1 MKEWTEK
8 QYLLIMIQPFQTIAI
23 VPNINGQESSQFM
36 CYPAKAGDISGLL
49 IAIHTALDRMHKG
62 HLSPFHSQHGT
73 REQIILRFHC
83 SRASRVQILRLKK

>member
-62 HLSPFHSQHGT
+62 HLSPFHSQHGNHVSKSSFGSIVQGPL
-73 REQIILRFHC
+73 EFRF
-83 SRASRVQILRLKK
+83 SD